1 LTKSL
6 ELRLSETS
14 KTPLLDR
21 VHVPSDLK
29 NFSPDQLSKLADEL
43 RHETIDAVA
52 KTGGH
57 LGAGLGVIELT
68 VALHYIFDTPADRL
82 IWDVGHQAYPH
93 KILTGRRDRI
103 RTLRQGGGL
112 SGFTKRA
119 ESEYDPFGAAHSST
133 SISAALGMAVARDL
147 AGKKNNVIAVIGD
160 GAMSAGMAY
169 EAMNNAGARNER
181 LIVVLN
187 DNDMSIAP
195 PVGAMSSYL
204 SRLLSGRT
212 YLKMRD
218 VGKQL
223 TAHLPKRLDEFIT
236 RGVEHA
242 RGFWT
247 GGTLFEELGFYY
259 VGPIDGHNLDHLLP
273 VLRNVRDAETGPI
286 LVHVVTQ
293 KGKGYGPA
301 ESSADK
307 YHGVVKFDIA
317 TGAQVKSKSQAP
329 QYTKVFAESLI
340 REARKDDKIIAI
352 TAAMPSGTGL
362 DLFAKEFPNRCFDV
376 GIAEQHAVTFA
387 GGLATEGFKPF
398 AAIYSTFLQRA
409 YDQVVHDIA
418 IQRLPVRF
426 AIDRAGLVGADGP
439 THAGSFDVTYLGC
452 LPGFVLMAAADEA
465 ELVHMVATAA
475 AIDDRPSA
483 VRYPRGEGLGVPMPD
498 EGKPLEIGKGRI
510 VQEGHKVALLS
521 YGGRLRECLA
531 AARELKA
538 LGLSATVADARFAKP
553 LDVELLTRLVRDHE
567 VLVTVEEGA
576 IGGFGAYVLQA
587 LAENG
592 LIERG
597 LRVRCMVLPDQFID
611 QDTPSAMYAQ
621 VGLDAKG
628 IVAKVFEA
636 LGKDAAKEIVRLA

>member
-1 LTKSL
+1 
-6 ELRLSETS
+6 
-14 KTPLLDR
+14 LLDR
-21 VHVPSDLK
+21 VNLPGDLK
-29 NFSPDQLSKLADEL
+29 NLSPEQLRQLADQL
-43 RHETIDAVA
+43 RHEMIDAVA
-52 KTGGH
+52 RTGGH
-57 LGAGLGVIELT
+57 LGAGLGVVELT
-68 VALHYIFDTPADRL
+68 VALHYVFDTPADRL

-147 AGKKNNVIAVIGD
+147 QGKSNNVIAVIGD

-181 LIVVLN
+181 LIVILN

-195 PVGAMSSYL
+195 PVGAMSAYL

-212 YLKMRD
+212 YLKLRD

-247 GGTLFEELGFYY
+247 GGTLFEEMGFYY

-307 YHGVVKFDIA
+307 YHGVVKFDVA
-317 TGAQVKSKSQAP
+317 TGAQVKSKPGAP
-329 QYTKVFAESLI
+329 QYTKVFAQSLI
-340 REARKDDKIIAI
+340 KEARKDDRIVAI

-362 DLFAKEFPNRCFDV
+362 DLFEKEFPNRCFDV

-387 GGLATEGFKPF
+387 GGLATEGLKPF

-418 IQRLPVRF
+418 IQSLPVRF
-426 AIDRAGLVGADGP
+426 VLDRAGLVGADGP
-439 THAGSFDVTYLGC
+439 THAGAFDVTYLGC
-452 LPGFVLMAAADEA
+452 LPNFVLMAAADEA

-521 YGGRLRECLA
+521 YGGRLGECLTA
-531 AARELKA
+531 AKELKA

-553 LDVELLTRLVRDHE
+553 LDVELLTRLVRNHE

-587 LAENG
+587 LAEHG

-597 LRVRCMVLPDQFID
+597 LRVRCMVLPDRFID
-611 QDTPSAMYAQ
+611 QDSPNAMYAQ
-621 VGLDAKG
+621 AGLDAKG
-628 IVAKVFEA
+628 VVAKVFEA
-636 LGKDAAKEIVRLA
+636 LGKDAAAETVRLA